1 MKVHK
6 KTTEMNQDQG
16 QVDTKKEPHIRE
28 TIEIIMTRRI
38 RKTTTQKKDLTE
50 KEEEVMEELK
60 ELEDLATE
68 EGKPERTARGFQA
81 WGNLS

>member
-16 QVDTKKEPHIRE
+16 QVDTTENIMIRK
-28 TIEIIMTRRI
+28 T
-38 RKTTTQKKDLTE
+38 RKTTTQKKDQTE
-50 KEEEVMEELK
+50 KEEEAMEELK

>member
-16 QVDTKKEPHIRE
+16 QVDTKKEPHTRE
-28 TIEIIMTRRI
+28 TTENIMIRKT
-38 RKTTTQKKDLTE
+38 RKTTTKKRDQTE
-50 KEEEVMEELK
+50 KEEEAMEELK

-68 EGKPERTARGFQA
+68 DGKPERTARGFHA